1 MLTTNICSDSDVID
15 QVGDDATNWV
25 FVGGQVERDTPQ
37 KALLQ
42 KILAPYIQNEETGEM
57 GIEPEEVNTQAL
69 GLGGLGTVLAM
80 TLRDIAAQMVTEGTE
95 MSGQNLYD
103 YLKGT
108 KGLFLYGG
116 ITPLDC
122 GAAAPSYSSF
132 CSFVFEATEYKDG
145 AVVSVDDAKL
155 WDSIPLLP

>member
-1 MLTTNICSDSDVID
+1 
-15 QVGDDATNWV
+15 
-25 FVGGQVERDTPQ
+25 
-37 KALLQ
+37 
-42 KILAPYIQNEETGEM
+42 
-57 GIEPEEVNTQAL
+57 
-69 GLGGLGTVLAM
+69 M